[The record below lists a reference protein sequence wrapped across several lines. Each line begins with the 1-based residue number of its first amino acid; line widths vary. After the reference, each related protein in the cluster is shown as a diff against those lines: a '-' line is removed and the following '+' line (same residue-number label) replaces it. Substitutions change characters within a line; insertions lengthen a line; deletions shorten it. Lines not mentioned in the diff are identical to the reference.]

1 MYQLDAVGRLV
12 PSSRQLSAIAA
23 ERHALLAALKEN
35 NDTASIRRR
44 PSWHPWRLWRLWRLI
59 MAERVS

>member
-35 NDTASIRRR
+35 NDTAAIRR
-44 PSWHPWRLWRLWRLI
+44 PSWHPWRLWRLI